1 MFYYIIINV
10 NNFIIEKNDNMNI
23 SKLIKIY
30 S

>member
-10 NNFIIEKNDNMNI
+10 NNFIIVKYDNMNI